1 MGWRLTV
8 KRKNTTETHHRRKK
22 TGKKRGGTGPN
33 DATLTDAPAAPA
45 ASTADTTVPLAA
57 PLHTSISTIHNK
69 TYDPKTKRTIV
80 IFKNGVQITADQDE
94 HPQQYRCTFSSQT

>member
-33 DATLTDAPAAPA
+33 DAPAAPA
-45 ASTADTTVPLAA
+45 ASTVA
-57 PLHTSISTIHNK
+57 PTGTIPEPRHTSVAVIKQT
-69 TYDPKTKRTIV
+69 TYDPITKSTIC
-80 IFKNGVQITADQDE
+80 IFDNGVQITADQDK
-94 HPQQYRCTFSSQT
+94 HPQQYRCTISSQT